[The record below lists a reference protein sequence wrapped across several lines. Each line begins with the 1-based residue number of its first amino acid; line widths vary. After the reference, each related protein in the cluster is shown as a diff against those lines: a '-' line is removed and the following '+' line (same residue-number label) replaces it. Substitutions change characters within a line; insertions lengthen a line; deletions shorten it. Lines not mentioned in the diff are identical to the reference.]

1 MCYLGRKGEH
11 EGGKGERKGGRKR
24 GVRGEKGRREGGE
37 REERREREER
47 GREEGEGECV
57 TWCWLQF
64 IVVGFL
70 DHFNHVTLVVRGVAS
85 HVTSILRSCDISTKI
100 M

>member
-1 MCYLGRKGEH
+1 M
-11 EGGKGERKGGRKR
+11 
-24 GVRGEKGRREGGE
+24 RGEKGRRGEERKGGE
-37 REERREREER
+37 REERGR
-47 GREEGEGECV
+47 REEGEGECV

-70 DHFNHVTLVVRGVAS
+70 DHFNHVTLVVRGVES